1 MTKGKATF
9 QKIDNNKKI
18 FQEILKQLIEQLQQG
33 TLHAGDKLPA
43 ERALAASLGV
53 SRPAVRE
60 SIRALEVLGLIRS
73 IQGDGNYLAD
83 DLDNCLIRPLSLMFS
98 LSQSQIAQAQ
108 ELRTGL
114 EMQTAVLAARK
125 CTPANAAALMSIL
138 NRINNSDDRKERGEL
153 DRELH
158 YKIAEIADN
167 QLILSVLHASSNL
180 IDNIIIGMRT
190 RLMADEDFDKQ
201 HQILVKAISS
211 HNESLA
217 LRAMQTHMK
226 SIAEKIEVFQDYVR
240 TQGL

>member
-18 FQEILKQLIEQLQQG
+18 FQEILKQLIEQLRQG
-33 TLHAGDKLPA
+33 TLHAGDKLPP
-43 ERALAASLGV
+43 ERALAISLGV

-60 SIRALEVLGLIRS
+60 SIRALEVLGMIRS

-98 LSQSQIAQAQ
+98 LSQSQIEQAQ

-114 EMQTAVLAARK
+114 EIQTAVLAARK
-125 CTPANAAALMSIL
+125 CTPQEAAALMNIL
-138 NRINNSDDRKERGEL
+138 TRLNNSEDRKERGEL

-167 QLILSVLHASSNL
+167 QLILSVLQASSNL
-180 IDNIIIGMRT
+180 IDSIIIGMRT
-190 RLMADEDFDKQ
+190 RLMTDEDLDKQ

-211 HNESLA
+211 NNESLA

-226 SIAEKIEVFQDYVR
+226 SVTEKIQTFQDHVR
-240 TQGL
+240 SEGV